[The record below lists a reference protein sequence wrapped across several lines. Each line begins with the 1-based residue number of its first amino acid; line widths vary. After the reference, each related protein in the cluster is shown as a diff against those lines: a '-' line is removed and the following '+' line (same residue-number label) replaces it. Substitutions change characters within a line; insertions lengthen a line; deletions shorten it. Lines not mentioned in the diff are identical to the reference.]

1 MDSVG
6 ITEPFLAVNE
16 TGSKVVLQVDNITLY
31 VRYDD
36 DRKAVISSAAR
47 NLSDCL
53 HSAPKT
59 N

>member
-6 ITEPFLAVNE
+6 ITEPFPAVNE
-16 TGSKVVLQVDNITLY
+16 TGSKAVSQVDNITLY

-36 DRKAVISSAAR
+36 DRKAVISSASR